1 MADEKKK
8 DDGKAAAGK
17 APAGKAPAGGKA
29 PTGGKAPAAA
39 PAAGKGAAPAAGAPA
54 AAPAAGAAPEVKEK
68 KLKPSA
74 RYGGSAKAARRKL
87 RKKKSQIQA
96 RRKKEFTYRG
106 HTMEELLKLPFA
118 EIIELLPA
126 RARRTYIRGLNS
138 EQESFVR
145 RLRASVKAVRTHRR
159 EIPIIPEFVGKT
171 VHVYNGKEFSP
182 VEIKPEMIGHALG
195 EFAMTRKSV
204 KHSGLGVGATRSSKF
219 MPLK

>member
-1 MADEKKK
+1 MAEEKKK
-8 DDGKAAAGK
+8 DEGAKPAAKAAGK
-17 APAGKAPAGGKA
+17 ATVADKGAAKAAAA
-29 PTGGKAPAAA
+29 PGAAKVAAPAAA
-39 PAAGKGAAPAAGAPA
+39 PAPGAATPEAP
-54 AAPAAGAAPEVKEK
+54 KEK

-74 RYGGSAKAARRKL
+74 RHTGSAKAARRRM
-87 RKKKSQIQA
+87 RKKKSQIGA

-106 HTMEELLKLPFA
+106 HTLEELLKLPFA

-138 EQESFVR
+138 EQEAFVR
-145 RLRASVKAVRTHRR
+145 RLRASEAPVRTHRR
-159 EIPIIPEFVGKT
+159 EIPILPEFVGKT

-182 VEIKPEMIGHALG
+182 IEIKSEMIGHALG

>member
-1 MADEKKK
+1 MAEEKKK
-8 DDGKAAAGK
+8 EDAKAPAK
-17 APAGKAPAGGKA
+17 APAGDKGA
-29 PTGGKAPAAA
+29 GKAPAAA
-39 PAAGKGAAPAAGAPA
+39 PAAKAGAAAPA
-54 AAPAAGAAPEVKEK
+54 AAPAAPSAAPEVKEK

-74 RYGGSAKAARRKL
+74 RHGGSAKAARRKL
-87 RKKKSQIQA
+87 RKKRSQIQA

-106 HTMEELLKLPFA
+106 HTMEELLEMPFA

-126 RARRTYIRGLNS
+126 RARRTYIRGLNP

-145 RLRASVKAVRTHRR
+145 RLRGSEGPVRTHRR

-171 VHVYNGKEFSP
+171 VHLYNGKEFAP
-182 VEIKPEMIGHALG
+182 VEIKAEMIGHYLG

-204 KHSGLGVGATRSSKF
+204 RHSGLGVGATRSSKF

>member
-1 MADEKKK
+1 MAEDKKK
-8 DDGKAAAGK
+8 EDAGK
-17 APAGKAPAGGKA
+17 APAAKAPAGGKA
-29 PTGGKAPAAA
+29 APAA
-39 PAAGKGAAPAAGAPA
+39 PAAKGAAPAAGAPA
-54 AAPAAGAAPEVKEK
+54 TAPAAGAAAPEVKEK

-74 RYGGSAKAARRKL
+74 RYGGSAKAARRKM

-106 HTMEELLKLPFA
+106 HTMDELLKMPFA
-118 EIIELLPA
+118 DIIELLPA
-126 RARRTYIRGLNS
+126 RARRTYIRGLNP

-145 RLRASVKAVRTHRR
+145 RLRASDGPVRTHRR

-171 VHVYNGKEFSP
+171 VHIYNGREWSP

-204 KHSGLGVGATRSSKF
+204 RHSGLGVGATRSSKF

>member
-1 MADEKKK
+1 MAEEKKK
-8 DDGKAAAGK
+8 EDAKASAK
-17 APAGKAPAGGKA
+17 APAGDKGAA
-29 PTGGKAPAAA
+29 KAPAAA
-39 PAAGKGAAPAAGAPA
+39 PAAKAGAAAPA
-54 AAPAAGAAPEVKEK
+54 AAPAAPAAAPEVKEK

-74 RYGGSAKAARRKL
+74 RHGGSAKAARRKL
-87 RKKKSQIQA
+87 RKKKSQIGA

-145 RLRASVKAVRTHRR
+145 RLRGSDKPVRTHRR

-171 VHVYNGKEFSP
+171 VQLYNGKEFSP
-182 VEIKPEMIGHALG
+182 IDIKPEMIGHYLG

>member
-1 MADEKKK
+1 MAEDKKK
-8 DDGKAAAGK
+8 DDAKAPAK
-17 APAGKAPAGGKA
+17 APAGDKGAAKAPGAA
-29 PTGGKAPAAA
+29 PAAKPGAAAPAAA
-39 PAAGKGAAPAAGAPA
+39 PAAPA
-54 AAPAAGAAPEVKEK
+54 AAPEVKEK

-74 RYGGSAKAARRKL
+74 RHGGSAKAARRKL

-106 HTMEELLKLPFA
+106 HTMEELLKMPFA

-126 RARRTYIRGLNS
+126 RARRTYIRGLNT

-145 RLRASVKAVRTHRR
+145 RLRGSEAPVRTHRR
-159 EIPIIPEFVGKT
+159 EIPIIPEFVGKI
-171 VHVYNGKEFSP
+171 VQLYNGKEFVP
-182 VEIKPEMIGHALG
+182 VDIKPEMIGHYLG

-204 KHSGLGVGATRSSKF
+204 RHSGLGVGATRSSKF

>member
-1 MADEKKK
+1 MAEEKKK
-8 DDGKAAAGK
+8 EEAK
-17 APAGKAPAGGKA
+17 APAKAPAGGKGA
-29 PTGGKAPAAA
+29 AKAPAAA
-39 PAAGKGAAPAAGAPA
+39 PAAKPGAAAPAVAPA
-54 AAPAAGAAPEVKEK
+54 AAPAAAPEVAEK

-74 RYGGSAKAARRKL
+74 RHTGSAKAARRKL
-87 RKKKSQIQA
+87 RKKRSQIQA

-106 HTMEELLKLPFA
+106 HTMEELLKMPFA

-145 RLRASVKAVRTHRR
+145 RLRGSEAPVKTHRR

-171 VHVYNGKEFSP
+171 VKLYNGKEFMP
-182 VEIKPEMIGHALG
+182 VEIKPEMIGHYLG
-195 EFAMTRKSV
+195 EFALTRKSV
-204 KHSGLGVGATRSSKF
+204 RHSGLGVGATRSSKF

>member
-1 MADEKKK
+1 MAEEKKK
-8 DDGKAAAGK
+8 EDAKASAK
-17 APAGKAPAGGKA
+17 APAGDKGAA
-29 PTGGKAPAAA
+29 KAPAAA
-39 PAAGKGAAPAAGAPA
+39 PAAKPGVAAPA
-54 AAPAAGAAPEVKEK
+54 AAPAAAPGAAPEVKEK

-74 RYGGSAKAARRKL
+74 RHGGSAKAARRKL
-87 RKKKSQIQA
+87 RKKKSQIGA

-106 HTMEELLKLPFA
+106 HTMEELLKMPFA

-145 RLRASVKAVRTHRR
+145 RLRGSEKPVKTHRR

-171 VHVYNGKEFSP
+171 VQLYNGKEFSP
-182 VEIKPEMIGHALG
+182 IDIKPEMIGHYLG

>member
-1 MADEKKK
+1 MAEEKKK
-8 DDGKAAAGK
+8 EDAK
-17 APAGKAPAGGKA
+17 APAKPLVGGKSA
-29 PTGGKAPAAA
+29 AKAPAAA
-39 PAAGKGAAPAAGAPA
+39 PAAKAGAAAPA
-54 AAPAAGAAPEVKEK
+54 AAPAAPTVAPVAEK

-74 RYGGSAKAARRKL
+74 RHTGSAKAARRKL
-87 RKKKSQIQA
+87 RKKRSQIQA

-145 RLRASVKAVRTHRR
+145 RLRGSDKPVKTHRR
-159 EIPIIPEFVGKT
+159 EIPIIPEFVGK
-171 VHVYNGKEFSP
+171 VVQLYNGKEFAP
-182 VEIKPEMIGHALG
+182 IEIKPEMIGHYLG
-195 EFAMTRKSV
+195 EFALTRKSV
-204 KHSGLGVGATRSSKF
+204 RHSGLGVGATRSSKF

>member
-1 MADEKKK
+1 V
-8 DDGKAAAGK
+8 
-17 APAGKAPAGGKA
+17 
-29 PTGGKAPAAA
+29 
-39 PAAGKGAAPAAGAPA
+39 AGAPA
-54 AAPAAGAAPEVKEK
+54 APATGPAPVVTEK

-74 RYGGSAKAARRKL
+74 RYTGSAKAARRKM

-118 EIIELLPA
+118 DIIELLPA

-145 RLRASVKAVRTHRR
+145 RLRAATEPVRTHRR

-195 EFAMTRKSV
+195 EFALTRKSV
-204 KHSGLGVGATRSSKF
+204 RHSGLGVGATRSSKF

>member
-1 MADEKKK
+1 LAEEKKK
-8 DDGKAAAGK
+8 DDSAAPKAPAPAKGGAPAKAAAPA
-17 APAGKAPAGGKA
+17 APA
-29 PTGGKAPAAA
+29 AAA
-39 PAAGKGAAPAAGAPA
+39 PAAGP
-54 AAPAAGAAPEVKEK
+54 APEVKEK

-106 HTMEELLKLPFA
+106 HTMDELLKMPFA

-126 RARRTYIRGLNS
+126 RARRTYIRGMNP
-138 EQESFVR
+138 EQEAFIR
-145 RLRASVKAVRTHRR
+145 RLRASQGPVRTHRR
-159 EIPIIPEFVGKT
+159 EIPVLPEFVGKVVN
-171 VHVYNGKEFSP
+171 VHNGKEFAP

-195 EFAMTRKSV
+195 EFALTRKSV